1 MHLLTTGYPQLIE
14 ALMALFATPKALDR
28 LHDRLRLAEDDV
40 ADLKRASRKL
50 DLEFTELYD
59 KVSHQLGRMAK
70 RYAAR
75 AAADTPD
82 LNDEP
87 VPEALTREQ
96 TISQSIMLRR
106 GMKGAQT

>member
-1 MHLLTTGYPQLIE
+1 MGI
-14 ALMALFATPKALDR
+14 FATPKALDR
-28 LHDRLRLAEDDV
+28 LHDRLRQAEDDV

-75 AAADTPD
+75 AAAETPEID
-82 LNDEP
+82 GEP
-87 VPEALTREQ
+87 LAEPLSREQ
-96 TISQSIMLRR
+96 TITNSIMLRR
-106 GMKGAQT
+106 GMNGAQT

>member
-1 MHLLTTGYPQLIE
+1 MG
-14 ALMALFATPKALDR
+14 LFATPKALDR

-70 RYAAR
+70 RYASR
-75 AAADTPD
+75 AAAETPGID
-82 LNDEP
+82 EEPQVTPLNRIDEIN
-87 VPEALTREQ
+87 E
-96 TISQSIMLRR
+96 SIMLRR
-106 GMKGAQT
+106 GMKGAQK

>member
-1 MHLLTTGYPQLIE
+1 
-14 ALMALFATPKALDR
+14 MAIFPSLKALDR

-75 AAADTPD
+75 AAAETPEID
-82 LNDEP
+82 GEP
-87 VPEALTREQ
+87 LPEALTREQ
-96 TISQSIMLRR
+96 EISKSIMLRR
-106 GMKGAQT
+106 GMKGAQ